1 MFKLHFAETQDRI
14 IYKIAK
20 KKRNAVNKEVSAHL
34 QKNVIKRVI
43 NIFSVF

>member
-20 KKRNAVNKEVSAHL
+20 KKRNAVNSTFL
-34 QKNVIKRVI
+34 PLFI
-43 NIFSVF
+43 NAADRNRIIL